1 MNNGPVG
8 VALVG
13 AGVISK
19 QYLTNLTSFPDLNV
33 VAVTDIVDEAA
44 TQRAEEFGVP
54 VSGAPSVA
62 YEHPDVEI
70 VVNLTIPS
78 AHHAVSM
85 AAIAGGKHVFNEKP
99 LTANREEA
107 RELLAAAEAGGVRV
121 GAAPDTFLGPGLQTS
136 FTQIRDGSVGTPLTG
151 LFLFQSAGPEPW
163 HPNPAFFYLPGA
175 GPLFDIGPYYLT
187 TLVQALGPVA
197 EVAAL
202 GSTSHSQRVVGS
214 GPKQGETFD
223 VHVPTHVGVLLR
235 FEGGQSAQGILS
247 FQSPLP
253 RGGFVEVS
261 GTEAVMALP
270 DPNRF
275 DGEIR
280 LRRPGTDDWE
290 ATVIDEAKATR
301 GTGTLEMARAIRQG
315 IPHRASGEL
324 AYHVLDIMCSVEDA
338 VASGGYVSV
347 ESTVEPAQL
356 LPDDWDPH
364 VATV

>member
-33 VAVTDIVDEAA
+33 VAVTDIVEEAA
-44 TQRAEEFGVP
+44 AARAEEFGVA
-54 VSGAPSVA
+54 VSGIPSIA
-62 YEHPDVEI
+62 YEHPDVEMVI
-70 VVNLTIPS
+70 NLTIPS
-78 AHHAVSM
+78 AHHEVSM

-99 LTANREEA
+99 LTADRAQA
-107 RELLAAAEAGGVRV
+107 REVLAAANAAGLRV

-136 FTQIRDGSVGTPLTG
+136 FTEIRNGDLGTPLTG
-151 LFLFQSAGPEPW
+151 LFLFQTAGPEPW
-163 HPNPAFFYLPGA
+163 HPNPSFFYLPGA

-187 TLVQALGPVA
+187 TLVQTFGPVA

-214 GPKQGETFD
+214 GPKAGETFD

-253 RGGFVEVS
+253 RAGFVEVS
-261 GTEAVMALP
+261 GTDAVMALP

-280 LRRPGTDDWE
+280 VRRPGADDWD
-290 ATVIDEAKATR
+290 ATIVDQAKATR
-301 GTGTLEMARAIRQG
+301 GIGALEMARAIRNG
-315 IPHRASGEL
+315 VSHRASGEL
-324 AYHVLDIMCSVEDA
+324 AFHVLDIMCAVDDA
-338 VASGGYVSV
+338 VSTGGYVPV
-347 ESTVEPAQL
+347 ESTVEPAEL
-356 LPDDWDPH
+356 LPADWDPH
-364 VATV
+364 AATL